1 MIKQLLQFKRRT
13 SSNLEESGF
22 DICIIGAG
30 MAGATIAAYLAP
42 KGVRIALID
51 QSFEEKKR
59 IVGELLQP
67 GAVLSLK
74 QMGLGHLLDGFDAQ
88 PVEGY
93 AILQGDER
101 ITIPYPNHCKG
112 MGLHNG
118 RFLQQ
123 IRASA
128 LQNTTVTQIH
138 GKALQ
143 LQENERHEI
152 TGISYRDSLTS
163 KIKTIH
169 AALTITSDGFF
180 SNFRDHLSNNEKT
193 VTSYF
198 IGLILKDCETPFP
211 KHGHVF
217 LSGPTPFICYPISS
231 YEVRLLI
238 DFPAEQL
245 PKKQLIQTHLDVN
258 VTPYI
263 PDCMRNS
270 YQQALQEGGF
280 KVMPNHYMA
289 AKPIIRKGAVLL
301 GDALNMRHPLTGGGL
316 TAVFSDI
323 QILSAH
329 LLAMPDF
336 SNTDLIHEK
345 IEAYYRERQHAN
357 ANLNIL
363 ANALYGVMSNDLLKT
378 AVFKY
383 LQCGGMNAQ
392 ESISMLAG
400 LNRNHYTLMKQF
412 CFLTAF
418 GACNLVQHS
427 ISNLPKA
434 LKLLSDA
441 ISIIKPLL
449 KNEVPLAVLFYHYLE
464 KINYRAYSG
473 YGANVQR
480 P

>member
-1 MIKQLLQFKRRT
+1 MK
-13 SSNLEESGF
+13 SEF

-42 KGVRIALID
+42 KGIKIALID
-51 QSFEEKKR
+51 HCYKEKKR

-67 GAVLSLK
+67 GAVLSLE
-74 QMGLGHLLDGFDAQ
+74 QMDLGHLLDGFDAQ
-88 PVEGY
+88 PVDGY
-93 AILQGDER
+93 ALLQGEEKT
-101 ITIPYPNHCKG
+101 TIPYPKHYKG

-128 LQNTTVTQIH
+128 LQNESVTQIH

-143 LQENERHEI
+143 LLENERHEI
-152 TGISYRDSLTS
+152 IGVSYRESITS
-163 KIKTIH
+163 ETKSIH
-169 AALTITSDGFF
+169 APLTITSDGFF
-180 SNFRDHLSNNEKT
+180 SNFREDLSNNEKT

-198 IGLILKDCETPFP
+198 IGLILKDCEMPFP

-231 YEVRLLI
+231 HEVRILI
-238 DFPAEQL
+238 DFPGDEL
-245 PKKQLIQTHLDVN
+245 PRKQLLQAHLDAN

-263 PDCMRNS
+263 PECMLNS
-270 YQQALQEGGF
+270 YEQAIQEGGF

-289 AKPIIRKGAVLL
+289 AKPIIRKGAVML

-323 QILSAH
+323 QILSTH

-336 SNTDLIHEK
+336 NNTDLIHEK
-345 IEAYYRERQHAN
+345 IEAYYRDRQHAN

-383 LQCGGMNAQ
+383 LQCGGANAQ
-392 ESISMLAG
+392 ESIAILAG
-400 LNRNHYTLMKQF
+400 LNRNHYSLIKQF
-412 CFLTAF
+412 FFLAMF
-418 GACNLVQHS
+418 GAYDLVRES
-427 ISNLPKA
+427 ITNLPKA
-434 LKLLSDA
+434 TKILLDA
-441 ISIIKPLL
+441 LTIIKPLA
-449 KNEVPLAVLFYHYLE
+449 KNELSLAGVL
-464 KINYRAYSG
+464 SG
-473 YGANVQR
+473 YFKK
-480 P
+480 

>member
-1 MIKQLLQFKRRT
+1 MK
-13 SSNLEESGF
+13 SEF

-42 KGVRIALID
+42 KGIKIALMD
-51 QSFEEKKR
+51 HCYKEKKR

-67 GAVLSLK
+67 GAVLSLE
-74 QMGLGHLLDGFDAQ
+74 QMDLGHLLDGFDAQ
-88 PVEGY
+88 PVDGY
-93 AILQGDER
+93 ALLQGEEKT
-101 ITIPYPNHCKG
+101 TIPYPKHYKG

-128 LQNTTVTQIH
+128 LQNESVTQIH

-143 LQENERHEI
+143 LLENERHEI
-152 TGISYRDSLTS
+152 IGVSYRESITS
-163 KIKTIH
+163 ETKSIH
-169 AALTITSDGFF
+169 APLTITSDGFF
-180 SNFRDHLSNNEKT
+180 SNFRESLSNNEKT

-198 IGLILKDCETPFP
+198 IGLILKDCEMPFP

-231 YEVRLLI
+231 HEVRILI
-238 DFPAEQL
+238 DFPGDEL
-245 PKKQLIQTHLDVN
+245 PRKQLLQAHLDAN

-263 PDCMRNS
+263 PECMLNS
-270 YQQALQEGGF
+270 YEQAIQEGGF

-289 AKPIIRKGAVLL
+289 AKPIIRKGAVML

-323 QILSAH
+323 QILSTH

-336 SNTDLIHEK
+336 NNTDLIHEK
-345 IEAYYRERQHAN
+345 IEAYYRDRQHAN

-383 LQCGGMNAQ
+383 LQCGGANAQ
-392 ESISMLAG
+392 ESIAILAG
-400 LNRNHYTLMKQF
+400 LNRNHYSLIKQF
-412 CFLTAF
+412 FFLAMF
-418 GACNLVQHS
+418 GAYDLVRES
-427 ISNLPKA
+427 ITNLPKA
-434 LKLLSDA
+434 TKILLDA
-441 ISIIKPLL
+441 LTIIKPLA
-449 KNEVPLAVLFYHYLE
+449 KNELSLAGVV
-464 KINYRAYSG
+464 SG
-473 YGANVQR
+473 YFKK
-480 P
+480 

>member
-1 MIKQLLQFKRRT
+1 MK
-13 SSNLEESGF
+13 SEF

-42 KGVRIALID
+42 KGIKIALID
-51 QSFEEKKR
+51 HCYKEKKR

-67 GAVLSLK
+67 GAVLSLE
-74 QMGLGHLLDGFDAQ
+74 QMDLGHLLDGFDAQ
-88 PVEGY
+88 PVDGY
-93 AILQGDER
+93 ALLQGEEKT
-101 ITIPYPNHCKG
+101 TIPYPKHYKG

-128 LQNTTVTQIH
+128 LQNESVTQIH

-143 LQENERHEI
+143 LLENERHEI
-152 TGISYRDSLTS
+152 IGVSYRESITS
-163 KIKTIH
+163 ETKSIH
-169 AALTITSDGFF
+169 APLTITSDGFF
-180 SNFRDHLSNNEKT
+180 SNFRESLSNNEKT

-198 IGLILKDCETPFP
+198 IGLILKDCEMPFP

-231 YEVRLLI
+231 HEVRILI
-238 DFPAEQL
+238 DFPGDEL
-245 PKKQLIQTHLDVN
+245 PRKQLLQAHLDAN

-263 PDCMRNS
+263 PECMLNS
-270 YQQALQEGGF
+270 YEQAIQEGGF

-289 AKPIIRKGAVLL
+289 AKPIIRKGAVML

-323 QILSAH
+323 QILSTH

-336 SNTDLIHEK
+336 NNTDLIHEK
-345 IEAYYRERQHAN
+345 IEAYYRDRQHAN

-383 LQCGGMNAQ
+383 LQCGGANAQ
-392 ESISMLAG
+392 ESIAILAG
-400 LNRNHYTLMKQF
+400 LNRNHYSLIKQF
-412 CFLTAF
+412 FFLAMF
-418 GACNLVQHS
+418 GAYDLVRES
-427 ISNLPKA
+427 ITNLPKA
-434 LKLLSDA
+434 TKILLDA
-441 ISIIKPLL
+441 LTIIKPLA
-449 KNEVPLAVLFYHYLE
+449 KNELSLAGVL
-464 KINYRAYSG
+464 SG
-473 YGANVQR
+473 YFKK
-480 P
+480 

>member
-1 MIKQLLQFKRRT
+1 MK
-13 SSNLEESGF
+13 SEF

-42 KGVRIALID
+42 KGIKIALID
-51 QSFEEKKR
+51 QCFKEKMR

-67 GAVLSLK
+67 GAVQSFE
-74 QMGLGHLLDGFDAQ
+74 QMGLGSLLDDFDAQ

-93 AILQGDER
+93 SLLQGEEK
-101 ITIPYPNHCKG
+101 ITIPYPENFKG

-118 RFLQQ
+118 RFLQR

-128 LQNTTVTQIH
+128 LQNESVTQIH

-143 LQENERHEI
+143 LLENEQDEI
-152 TGISYRDSLTS
+152 IGVSYRESLS
-163 KIKTIH
+163 SEIKAIY
-169 AALTITSDGFF
+169 APLTITSDGFF
-180 SNFRDHLSNNEKT
+180 SNFREHLSNNEKT

-198 IGLILKDCETPFP
+198 IGLILKNCEMPFP

-231 YEVRLLI
+231 FEVRLLI
-238 DFPAEQL
+238 DFPGGQL
-245 PKKQLIQTHLDVN
+245 PRKVALQAHLDAN

-263 PDCMRNS
+263 PECMRSS
-270 YQQALQEGGF
+270 YEQALREDGF

-289 AKPIIRKGAVLL
+289 AKPIIRKGAVML

-323 QILSAH
+323 QILSTH
-329 LLAMPDF
+329 LLAMPNF
-336 SNTDLIHEK
+336 NNADLIHEK
-345 IEAYYRERQHAN
+345 IEAYYRDRQYAN

-383 LQCGGMNAQ
+383 LKCGGANAQ
-392 ESISMLAG
+392 ESIAILAG
-400 LNRNHYTLMKQF
+400 LNKNHYSLIKQF
-412 CFLTAF
+412 FSVALF
-418 GACNLVQHS
+418 GAYDTVRES
-427 ISNLPKA
+427 IMNIPKA
-434 LKLLSDA
+434 IKILSDA
-441 ISIIKPLL
+441 FTIIKPLA
-449 KNEVPLAVLFYHYLE
+449 KNELW
-464 KINYRAYSG
+464 
-473 YGANVQR
+473 
-480 P
+480 

>member
-1 MIKQLLQFKRRT
+1 MK
-13 SSNLEESGF
+13 SEF

-42 KGVRIALID
+42 KGIKIALID
-51 QSFEEKKR
+51 HCYKEKKR

-67 GAVLSLK
+67 GAVLSLE

-88 PVEGY
+88 PVDGY
-93 AILQGDER
+93 ALLQGNEKT
-101 ITIPYPNHCKG
+101 TIPYPRNYKG

-128 LQNTTVTQIH
+128 LQNESVSQIH

-143 LQENERHEI
+143 LLENERQEI
-152 TGISYRDSLTS
+152 IGVSYRESLTS
-163 KIKTIH
+163 EIKSIY
-169 AALTITSDGFF
+169 APLTITSDGFF
-180 SNFRDHLSNNEKT
+180 SNFRESLSNNEKS

-198 IGLILKDCETPFP
+198 IGLILKDCKMPFP

-217 LSGPTPFICYPISS
+217 LSGPTPFICYPISN
-231 YEVRLLI
+231 YEVRILI
-238 DFPAEQL
+238 DFPGEQL
-245 PKKQLIQTHLDVN
+245 PRKHLIQAHLDAN

-263 PDCMRNS
+263 PESMLVS

-289 AKPIIRKGAVLL
+289 AKPIIRKGAVML

-323 QILSAH
+323 QILSRH

-336 SNTDLIHEK
+336 NNTDLIHEK
-345 IEAYYRERQHAN
+345 IEAYYRDRQSAN

-363 ANALYGVMSNDLLKT
+363 ANALYGVMSNELLKT

-383 LQCGGMNAQ
+383 FQCGGANAQ
-392 ESISMLAG
+392 ESISILAG
-400 LNRNHYTLMKQF
+400 LNRKHYSLIKQF
-412 CFLTAF
+412 FFLAMF
-418 GACNLVQHS
+418 GAFDLVREN
-427 ISNLPKA
+427 IANFPKA
-434 LKLLSDA
+434 TKILSDA
-441 ISIIKPLL
+441 LTIIKPLA
-449 KNEVPLAVLFYHYLE
+449 KNELSLVGVF
-464 KINYRAYSG
+464 SG
-473 YGANVQR
+473 YFKK
-480 P
+480 

>member
-1 MIKQLLQFKRRT
+1 
-13 SSNLEESGF
+13 
-22 DICIIGAG
+22 

-42 KGVRIALID
+42 KGIKIALID
-51 QSFEEKKR
+51 HSYEEKKR

-67 GAVLSLK
+67 GAVQSLE

-93 AILQGDER
+93 ALLQGEEKT
-101 ITIPYPNHCKG
+101 TIPYPHPHKG

-128 LQNTTVTQIH
+128 LHNESVTQIH
-138 GKALQ
+138 GKALH
-143 LQENERHEI
+143 LLENERNEI
-152 TGISYRDSLTS
+152 VGVSYRESLTS
-163 KIKTIH
+163 EVKSIY
-169 AALTITSDGFF
+169 APLTITSDGFF
-180 SNFRDHLSNNEKT
+180 SNFRDLLSNNEKT

-198 IGLILKDCETPFP
+198 IGLILKDCEMPFP

-217 LSGPTPFICYPISS
+217 LSGPTPFICYPISNN
-231 YEVRLLI
+231 EVRLLI
-238 DFPAEQL
+238 DFPGQ
-245 PKKQLIQTHLDVN
+245 QTPRKLLLQEHLDAN

-263 PDCMRNS
+263 PACMLNS
-270 YQQALQEGGF
+270 YEQALEEGGF

-289 AKPIIRKGAVLL
+289 AKPIIRKGAVML

-336 SNTDLIHEK
+336 NNADLIHEK
-345 IEAYYRERQHAN
+345 IEAYYRDRQSAN

-363 ANALYGVMSNDLLKT
+363 ANALYAVMSNDLLKM

-383 LQCGGMNAQ
+383 LQCGGANAQ
-392 ESISMLAG
+392 ESISVLAG
-400 LNRNHYTLMKQF
+400 LNRKHYSLIKQF
-412 CFLTAF
+412 CFLAVF
-418 GACNLVQHS
+418 GAFNLVRHE

-434 LKLLSDA
+434 MKLLSDA
-441 ISIIKPLL
+441 LSIIKPLII
-449 KNEVPLAVLFYHYLE
+449 NEIPFVSFFYQHLSKIKPLAYF
-464 KINYRAYSG
+464 G
-473 YGANVQR
+473 YGANAQR
-480 P
+480 PRF

>member
-1 MIKQLLQFKRRT
+1 MK
-13 SSNLEESGF
+13 SEF

-42 KGVRIALID
+42 KGIKIALID
-51 QSFEEKKR
+51 HCYKEKKR

-67 GAVLSLK
+67 GAVLSLE
-74 QMGLGHLLDGFDAQ
+74 QMDLGHLLDGFDAQ
-88 PVEGY
+88 PVDGY
-93 AILQGDER
+93 ALLQGEEKT
-101 ITIPYPNHCKG
+101 TIPYPKHYKG

-128 LQNTTVTQIH
+128 LQNESVTQIH

-143 LQENERHEI
+143 LLENERDEI
-152 TGISYRDSLTS
+152 IGVSYRESITS
-163 KIKTIH
+163 ETKSIH
-169 AALTITSDGFF
+169 APLTITSDGFF
-180 SNFRDHLSNNEKT
+180 SNFRESLSNNEKT

-198 IGLILKDCETPFP
+198 IGLILKDCEMPFP

-231 YEVRLLI
+231 HEVRILI
-238 DFPAEQL
+238 DFPGDEL
-245 PKKQLIQTHLDVN
+245 PRKQLLQAHLDAN

-263 PDCMRNS
+263 PECMLNS
-270 YQQALQEGGF
+270 YEQALQEGGF

-289 AKPIIRKGAVLL
+289 AKPIIRKGAVML

-323 QILSAH
+323 QILSTH

-336 SNTDLIHEK
+336 NNTDLIHEK
-345 IEAYYRERQHAN
+345 IEAYYRDRQHAN

-383 LQCGGMNAQ
+383 LQCGGANAQ
-392 ESISMLAG
+392 ESIAILAG
-400 LNRNHYTLMKQF
+400 LNRNHYSLIKQF
-412 CFLTAF
+412 FFLAMF
-418 GACNLVQHS
+418 GAYDLVRES
-427 ISNLPKA
+427 ITNLPKA
-434 LKLLSDA
+434 TKILLDA
-441 ISIIKPLL
+441 LTIIKPLA
-449 KNEVPLAVLFYHYLE
+449 KNELSLAGVV
-464 KINYRAYSG
+464 SG
-473 YGANVQR
+473 YFKK
-480 P
+480 

>member
-1 MIKQLLQFKRRT
+1 MK
-13 SSNLEESGF
+13 SEF

-42 KGVRIALID
+42 KGIKIALID
-51 QSFEEKKR
+51 HCYKEKKR

-67 GAVLSLK
+67 GAVLSLE

-88 PVEGY
+88 PVDGY
-93 AILQGDER
+93 ALLQGDEKT
-101 ITIPYPNHCKG
+101 TIPYPRNYKG

-128 LQNTTVTQIH
+128 LQNASVSQIH

-143 LQENERHEI
+143 LLENERQEI
-152 TGISYRDSLTS
+152 IGVSYRESLTS
-163 KIKTIH
+163 EIKSIY
-169 AALTITSDGFF
+169 APLTITSDGFF
-180 SNFRDHLSNNEKT
+180 SNFRESLSNNEKT

-198 IGLILKDCETPFP
+198 IGLILKDCKMPFP

-217 LSGPTPFICYPISS
+217 LSGPTPFICYPISN
-231 YEVRLLI
+231 YEVRILI
-238 DFPAEQL
+238 DFPGEQL
-245 PKKQLIQTHLDVN
+245 PRKHLIQAHLDGN

-263 PDCMRNS
+263 PECMLES

-289 AKPIIRKGAVLL
+289 AKPIIRKGAVML

-323 QILSAH
+323 QILSRH

-336 SNTDLIHEK
+336 NNTDLIHEK
-345 IEAYYRERQHAN
+345 IEAYYRDRQSAN

-363 ANALYGVMSNDLLKT
+363 ANALYGVMSNELLKT

-383 LQCGGMNAQ
+383 LQCGGANAQ
-392 ESISMLAG
+392 ESISILAG
-400 LNRNHYTLMKQF
+400 LNRKHYSLIKQF
-412 CFLTAF
+412 FFLAMF
-418 GACNLVQHS
+418 GAFDLVREN
-427 ISNLPKA
+427 IANFPKA
-434 LKLLSDA
+434 TKILSDA
-441 ISIIKPLL
+441 LTIIKPLA
-449 KNEVPLAVLFYHYLE
+449 KNELSLVGVF
-464 KINYRAYSG
+464 SG
-473 YGANVQR
+473 YFKK
-480 P
+480 

>member
-1 MIKQLLQFKRRT
+1 MK
-13 SSNLEESGF
+13 SEF

-42 KGVRIALID
+42 KGVKIALID
-51 QSFEEKKR
+51 HCYKEKKR

-67 GAVLSLK
+67 GAVLSLE

-88 PVEGY
+88 AVDGY
-93 AILQGDER
+93 ALLQGDEKT
-101 ITIPYPNHCKG
+101 TIPYPRNYKG

-128 LQNTTVTQIH
+128 LQNESVTQIH

-143 LQENERHEI
+143 LLENERHEI
-152 TGISYRDSLTS
+152 IGVSYRESLTS
-163 KIKTIH
+163 EIKSIY
-169 AALTITSDGFF
+169 APLTITSDGFF
-180 SNFRDHLSNNEKT
+180 SNFRESLSNNEKT

-198 IGLILKDCETPFP
+198 IGLILKDCEMPFP

-217 LSGPTPFICYPISS
+217 LSGPTPFICYPISN
-231 YEVRLLI
+231 YEVRILI
-238 DFPAEQL
+238 DFPGEQL
-245 PKKQLIQTHLDVN
+245 PRKHLIQAHLDAN

-263 PDCMRNS
+263 PECMLDS
-270 YQQALQEGGF
+270 YEQALQEGGF

-289 AKPIIRKGAVLL
+289 AKPIIRKGAVML

-323 QILSAH
+323 QILSRH

-345 IEAYYRERQHAN
+345 IEAYYRDRQNAN

-383 LQCGGMNAQ
+383 LQCGGANAQ
-392 ESISMLAG
+392 ESISILAG
-400 LNRNHYTLMKQF
+400 LNRKHYSLIKQF
-412 CFLTAF
+412 FFLAMF
-418 GACNLVQHS
+418 GAYDLVREN
-427 ISNLPKA
+427 ITNLPKA
-434 LKLLSDA
+434 TKILLDA
-441 ISIIKPLL
+441 LTIIKPLA
-449 KNEVPLAVLFYHYLE
+449 KNELSLVGVF
-464 KINYRAYSG
+464 SG
-473 YGANVQR
+473 YFKK
-480 P
+480 

>member
-1 MIKQLLQFKRRT
+1 MK
-13 SSNLEESGF
+13 SEF

-42 KGVRIALID
+42 KGIKIALID
-51 QSFEEKKR
+51 HCYKEKKR

-67 GAVLSLK
+67 GAVLSLE
-74 QMGLGHLLDGFDAQ
+74 QMGLGHLLEGFDAQ
-88 PVEGY
+88 PVDGY
-93 AILQGDER
+93 SLLQGDEK
-101 ITIPYPNHCKG
+101 ITIPYPRHYKG

-118 RFLQQ
+118 RFLQH

-128 LQNTTVTQIH
+128 LQNESVTQIH

-143 LQENERHEI
+143 LLENERHEI
-152 TGISYRDSLTS
+152 IGVSYRESITS
-163 KIKTIH
+163 EIKSIH
-169 AALTITSDGFF
+169 APLTITSDGFF
-180 SNFRDHLSNNEKT
+180 SNFREDLSNNKKT

-198 IGLILKDCETPFP
+198 IGLILKDCNMPFP

-231 YEVRLLI
+231 NEVRLLI
-238 DFPAEQL
+238 DFPGEQL
-245 PKKQLIQTHLDVN
+245 PRKQLLQAHLDDN

-263 PDCMRNS
+263 PECMLGS
-270 YQQALQEGGF
+270 YEQALQEGGF

-289 AKPIIRKGAVLL
+289 AKPIIRKGAVML

-323 QILSAH
+323 EILSAH

-336 SNTDLIHEK
+336 NNTDLIHEK
-345 IEAYYRERQHAN
+345 IEAYYRDRQNAN

-383 LQCGGMNAQ
+383 LQCGGANAQ
-392 ESISMLAG
+392 ESIAILAG
-400 LNRNHYTLMKQF
+400 LNRNHYSLIKQF
-412 CFLTAF
+412 FFLAVF
-418 GACNLVQHS
+418 GAYDLVREN
-427 ISNLPKA
+427 ITNLPKA
-434 LKLLSDA
+434 TKILWDA
-441 ISIIKPLL
+441 LTIIKPLA
-449 KNEVPLAVLFYHYLE
+449 KNELTLAAVV
-464 KINYRAYSG
+464 SG
-473 YGANVQR
+473 YFKK
-480 P
+480 

>member
-1 MIKQLLQFKRRT
+1 MK
-13 SSNLEESGF
+13 SEF

-42 KGVRIALID
+42 KGIRIALID
-51 QSFEEKKR
+51 HCYKEKKR

-67 GAVLSLK
+67 GAVLSLE

-88 PVEGY
+88 PVDGY
-93 AILQGDER
+93 ALLQGDEK
-101 ITIPYPNHCKG
+101 ITIPYPHHYKG

-128 LQNTTVTQIH
+128 LQNESVTQIH

-143 LQENERHEI
+143 LLENERHEI
-152 TGISYRDSLTS
+152 IGVSYRESITS
-163 KIKTIH
+163 EIKSIH
-169 AALTITSDGFF
+169 APLTITSDGFF
-180 SNFRDHLSNNEKT
+180 SNFRESLSNNEKT

-198 IGLILKDCETPFP
+198 IGLILKDCEMPFP

-217 LSGPTPFICYPISS
+217 LSGPTPFICYPISN
-231 YEVRLLI
+231 YEVRILI
-238 DFPAEQL
+238 DFPGEQL
-245 PKKQLIQTHLDVN
+245 PRKQLLQAHLDAN

-263 PDCMRNS
+263 PECMLDS
-270 YQQALQEGGF
+270 YEQALQEGGF

-289 AKPIIRKGAVLL
+289 AKPIIRKGAVML

-323 QILSAH
+323 QILSKH

-336 SNTDLIHEK
+336 NNTDLIHEK
-345 IEAYYRERQHAN
+345 IEAYYRDRQHAN

-383 LQCGGMNAQ
+383 LQCGGANAQ
-392 ESISMLAG
+392 ESIAILAG
-400 LNRNHYTLMKQF
+400 LNRNHYSLIKQF
-412 CFLTAF
+412 FCLAMYGAF
-418 GACNLVQHS
+418 DLVREN
-427 ISNLPKA
+427 IANLPKA
-434 LKLLSDA
+434 TKILSDA
-441 ISIIKPLL
+441 LTIIKPLA
-449 KNEVPLAVLFYHYLE
+449 KNELSLVGVV
-464 KINYRAYSG
+464 SG
-473 YGANVQR
+473 YFKK
-480 P
+480 